1 MKKINV
7 GIIGKNFGY
16 KLIYT
21 VIHRIKEFNTIA
33 FCFKNPVN
41 FKTINKIK
49 IYTDWKK
56 MLSNKKIDAVIISSP
71 PETHLEI
78 IKTAIKKKI
87 HIFCEK
93 PVTKSYKQVMQV
105 INLLENK
112 KLLHIVN
119 YEFPKIAAFKFFK
132 KNILKKIHIK
142 KIQINWT
149 IKMPQQKRSSWKNFH
164 NKGGGI
170 FYNYICHTIY
180 YLQEL
185 FGDFSIENVNKD
197 RKKNPMNIKIKLRN
211 IKKNFIIYINFK
223 ILSLKSKQKPIHQ
236 IKIFDKNN
244 NFELFSK
251 TKSLSDQFILK
262 KSNKVIFKPID
273 NKKDFRFYPVF
284 ENLKNFQKSIN
295 EKKIL
300 KPNFFDAEKIHFL
313 INRIS
318 SIR

>member
-16 KLIYT
+16 KLIFT
-21 VIHRIKEFNTIA
+21 VIQRVKEFNTIA
-33 FCFKNPVN
+33 FCFKNLSN
-41 FKTINKIK
+41 FKTVNKIK

-56 MLSNKKIDAVIISSP
+56 MLSNKKINAVIISSP

-93 PVTKSYKQVMQV
+93 PVTKSYKQVIQV
-105 INLLENK
+105 TNLLKNK
-112 KLLHIVN
+112 KLFHMVN

-149 IKMPQQKRSSWKNFH
+149 IKISHQKRSSWKNSH

-170 FYNYICHTIY
+170 FYNYICHSIY
-180 YLQEL
+180 YLEDL
-185 FGDFSIENVNKD
+185 FGDFVIEKLDKN
-197 RKKNPMNIKIKLRN
+197 RKKNPSSIKIKLKN
-211 IKKNFIIYINFK
+211 IKKNFIIYVNFK

-236 IKIFDKNN
+236 IKIFSKNS

-251 TKSLSDQFILK
+251 TESLSDQFILK
-262 KSNKVIFKPID
+262 KSNKVIFKPIND
-273 NKKDFRFYPVF
+273 KKDFRFYPVF
-284 ENLKNFQKSIN
+284 TNLKNFQKSIN
-295 EKKIL
+295 EKKLL
-300 KPNFFDAEKIHFL
+300 KPNFFDAKKIHFI
-313 INRIS
+313 INELS
-318 SIR
+318 SI

>member
-16 KLIYT
+16 KLIFT
-21 VIHRIKEFNTIA
+21 VIQRVKEFNTIA
-33 FCFKNPVN
+33 FCFKNPSN
-41 FKTINKIK
+41 FKTVNKIK

-56 MLSNKKIDAVIISSP
+56 MLSNKKINAVIISSP

-105 INLLENK
+105 TNLLKNK
-112 KLLHIVN
+112 KLFHMVN

-149 IKMPQQKRSSWKNFH
+149 IKISRQKRSSWKNSH
-164 NKGGGI
+164 NKCGGI
-170 FYNYICHTIY
+170 FYNYICHSIY
-180 YLQEL
+180 YLGDL
-185 FGDFSIENVNKD
+185 FGDFVIEKLDKN
-197 RKKNPMNIKIKLRN
+197 RKKNPTSIKIKLKN
-211 IKKNFIIYINFK
+211 IKKNFIIYVNFK

-236 IKIFDKNN
+236 IKILGKNN

-251 TKSLSDQFILK
+251 TESLSDQFILK
-262 KSNKVIFKPID
+262 KSNKVIFKPIND
-273 NKKDFRFYPVF
+273 KKDFRFYPVLT
-284 ENLKNFQKSIN
+284 NLKNFQKSIN
-295 EKKIL
+295 EKKLL
-300 KPNFFDAEKIHFL
+300 KPNFFDAKKIHFIIKEL
-313 INRIS
+313 S
-318 SIR
+318 SI

>member
-16 KLIYT
+16 KLIFA
-21 VIHRIKEFNTIA
+21 VIQRVKEFNTIA
-33 FCFKNPVN
+33 FCFKNPSN
-41 FKTINKIK
+41 FKTVNKIK

-56 MLSNKKIDAVIISSP
+56 MLSNKKINAVIISSP

-93 PVTKSYKQVMQV
+93 PVTKSYKQVIQV
-105 INLLENK
+105 TNLLKNK
-112 KLLHIVN
+112 KLFHMVN

-132 KNILKKIHIK
+132 KNILKKIYIK

-149 IKMPQQKRSSWKNFH
+149 IKISQQKRSSWKNFH

-170 FYNYICHTIY
+170 FYNYICHSIY
-180 YLQEL
+180 YLEDL
-185 FGDFSIENVNKD
+185 FGDFVIEKLDKN
-197 RKKNPMNIKIKLRN
+197 RKKNPTSIKIKLKN
-211 IKKNFIIYINFK
+211 IKKNFIIYVNFK

-236 IKIFDKNN
+236 IKIFGKNN

-251 TKSLSDQFILK
+251 TESLSDQFILK
-262 KSNKVIFKPID
+262 KSNKVIFKPIND
-273 NKKDFRFYPVF
+273 KKDFRFYPVF
-284 ENLKNFQKSIN
+284 TNLKNFQKSIN
-295 EKKIL
+295 EKKLL
-300 KPNFFDAEKIHFL
+300 KPNFFDAKKIHFI
-313 INRIS
+313 INELS
-318 SIR
+318 SI

>member
-16 KLIYT
+16 KLIFN
-21 VIHRIKEFNTIA
+21 VIQRLKEFNTIA
-33 FCFKNPVN
+33 FCFKNPSN
-41 FKTINKIK
+41 FKTVNKIK

-56 MLSNKKIDAVIISSP
+56 MLSNKKINAVIISSP

-93 PVTKSYKQVMQV
+93 PVTKSYKQVIQV
-105 INLLENK
+105 TNLLKNK
-112 KLLHIVN
+112 KLFHMVN

-149 IKMPQQKRSSWKNFH
+149 IKISHQKRSSWKNSH

-170 FYNYICHTIY
+170 FYNYICHSIY
-180 YLQEL
+180 YLEDL
-185 FGDFSIENVNKD
+185 FGDFVIEKLDKN
-197 RKKNPMNIKIKLRN
+197 RKKNPTSIKIKLKN
-211 IKKNFIIYINFK
+211 IKKNFIIYVNFK

-236 IKIFDKNN
+236 IKIFGKNN

-251 TKSLSDQFILK
+251 TESLSDQFILK
-262 KSNKVIFKPID
+262 KSNKVIFKPIND
-273 NKKDFRFYPVF
+273 KKDFRFYPVF
-284 ENLKNFQKSIN
+284 TNLKNFQKSIN
-295 EKKIL
+295 EKKLL
-300 KPNFFDAEKIHFL
+300 KPNFFDAKKIHFI
-313 INRIS
+313 INELS
-318 SIR
+318 SI

>member
-16 KLIYT
+16 KLIFT
-21 VIHRIKEFNTIA
+21 VIQRVKEFNTIA
-33 FCFKNPVN
+33 FCFKNPSN
-41 FKTINKIK
+41 FKTVNKIK

-56 MLSNKKIDAVIISSP
+56 MLSNKKINAVIISSP

-93 PVTKSYKQVMQV
+93 PVTKSYKQVIQV
-105 INLLENK
+105 TNLLKNK
-112 KLLHIVN
+112 KLFHMVN

-149 IKMPQQKRSSWKNFH
+149 IKISRQKRSSWKNSH
-164 NKGGGI
+164 NRGGGI
-170 FYNYICHTIY
+170 FYNYICHSIY
-180 YLQEL
+180 YLEDL
-185 FGDFSIENVNKD
+185 FGDFVIEKLDKN
-197 RKKNPMNIKIKLRN
+197 RKKNPTSIKIKLKN
-211 IKKNFIIYINFK
+211 IKKNFIIYVNFK

-236 IKIFDKNN
+236 IKIFSKNN

-251 TKSLSDQFILK
+251 TESLSDQFILK
-262 KSNKVIFKPID
+262 KSNKVIFKPIND
-273 NKKDFRFYPVF
+273 KKDFRFYPVF
-284 ENLKNFQKSIN
+284 TNLKNFQKSIN
-295 EKKIL
+295 EKKLL
-300 KPNFFDAEKIHFL
+300 KPNFFDAKKIHFI
-313 INRIS
+313 INELS
-318 SIR
+318 SI

>member
-16 KLIYT
+16 KLIFN
-21 VIHRIKEFNTIA
+21 VIQRLKEFNTIA
-33 FCFKNPVN
+33 FCFKNPSN
-41 FKTINKIK
+41 FKTVNKIK

-56 MLSNKKIDAVIISSP
+56 MLSNKKINAVIISSP

-93 PVTKSYKQVMQV
+93 PVTKSYKQVIQV
-105 INLLENK
+105 TNLLKNK
-112 KLLHIVN
+112 KLFHMVN

-149 IKMPQQKRSSWKNFH
+149 IKISHQKRSSWKNSH
-164 NKGGGI
+164 NRGGGI
-170 FYNYICHTIY
+170 FYNYICHSIY
-180 YLQEL
+180 YLEDL
-185 FGDFSIENVNKD
+185 FGDFVIEKLDKN
-197 RKKNPMNIKIKLRN
+197 RKKNPSSIKIKLKN
-211 IKKNFIIYINFK
+211 IKKNFIIYVNFK

-236 IKIFDKNN
+236 IKIFSKNS

-251 TKSLSDQFILK
+251 TESLSDQFILK
-262 KSNKVIFKPID
+262 KSNKVIFKPIND
-273 NKKDFRFYPVF
+273 KKDFRFYPVF
-284 ENLKNFQKSIN
+284 TNLKNFQKSIN
-295 EKKIL
+295 EKKLL
-300 KPNFFDAEKIHFL
+300 KPNFFDAKKIHFI
-313 INRIS
+313 INELS
-318 SIR
+318 SI

>member
-16 KLIYT
+16 KLIYN
-21 VIHRIKEFNTIA
+21 VIHRMKEFNTIA
-33 FCFKNPVN
+33 FCFKNDGD

-49 IYTDWKK
+49 IYTNWKK
-56 MLSNKKIDAVIISSP
+56 MLSNKKINAIIISSP

-93 PVTKSYKQVMQV
+93 PVTKSYTQVMQV
-105 INLLENK
+105 TNLLKNR
-112 KLLHIVN
+112 KLSHMVN

-132 KNILKKIHIK
+132 KNILKKINIK
-142 KIQINWT
+142 KIQINWK
-149 IKMPQQKRSSWKNFH
+149 IKISQQKRSSWKNFH

-170 FYNYICHTIY
+170 FYNYICHTLY
-180 YLQEL
+180 YVQDL
-185 FGDFSIENVNKD
+185 FGDFIIENLDKNKE
-197 RKKNPMNIKIKLRN
+197 KKPMTIKIKLRN

-236 IKIFDKNN
+236 IKIFGKKN

-251 TKSLSDQFILK
+251 TESLSDQFILK
-262 KSNKVIFKPID
+262 KSSKVIFKPTN

-300 KPNFFDAEKIHFL
+300 KPNFFDAKKVHFL
-313 INRIS
+313 INQIS
-318 SIR
+318 SI

>member
-16 KLIYT
+16 KLIYN

-56 MLSNKKIDAVIISSP
+56 MLNNKKINAVIISSP

-93 PVTKSYKQVMQV
+93 PVTKSYKQVIQV
-105 INLLENK
+105 TNLLKNK
-112 KLLHIVN
+112 KLFHMVN

-149 IKMPQQKRSSWKNFH
+149 IKISQQKRSSWKNSH
-164 NKGGGI
+164 NRGGGI
-170 FYNYICHTIY
+170 FYNYICHSIY
-180 YLQEL
+180 YLEDL
-185 FGDFSIENVNKD
+185 FGDFVIEKLDKN
-197 RKKNPMNIKIKLRN
+197 RKKNPSSIKIKLKN
-211 IKKNFIIYINFK
+211 IKKNFIIYVNFK

-236 IKIFDKNN
+236 IKIFSKKN

-251 TKSLSDQFILK
+251 TESLSDQFILK
-262 KSNKVIFKPID
+262 KSNKVIFKPIND
-273 NKKDFRFYPVF
+273 KKDFRFYPVF
-284 ENLKNFQKSIN
+284 TNLKNFQKSIN
-295 EKKIL
+295 EKKLL
-300 KPNFFDAEKIHFL
+300 KPNFFDAKKIHFI
-313 INRIS
+313 INELS
-318 SIR
+318 SI

>member
-16 KLIYT
+16 KLIFN
-21 VIHRIKEFNTIA
+21 VIQRVKEFNTIA
-33 FCFKNPVN
+33 FCFKNPSN
-41 FKTINKIK
+41 FKTVNKIK

-56 MLSNKKIDAVIISSP
+56 MLSNKKINAVIISSP

-93 PVTKSYKQVMQV
+93 PVTKSYKQVIQV
-105 INLLENK
+105 TNLLKNK
-112 KLLHIVN
+112 KLFHMVN

-132 KNILKKIHIK
+132 KNILKKINIK

-149 IKMPQQKRSSWKNFH
+149 IKISQQKRSSWKNSH
-164 NKGGGI
+164 NRGGGI
-170 FYNYICHTIY
+170 FYNYICHSIY
-180 YLQEL
+180 YLEDL
-185 FGDFSIENVNKD
+185 FGDFVIKKLDKN
-197 RKKNPMNIKIKLRN
+197 RKKNPTSIKIKLRN
-211 IKKNFIIYINFK
+211 IKKNFIIYVNFK
-223 ILSLKSKQKPIHQ
+223 ILSLKSRQKPIHR
-236 IKIFDKNN
+236 IKIFSKKNS
-244 NFELFSK
+244 FELFSK
-251 TKSLSDQFILK
+251 TENLSDQFILK
-262 KSNKVIFKPID
+262 KSSKVIFKPTN

-300 KPNFFDAEKIHFL
+300 KPNFFDAKKIHFI
-313 INRIS
+313 INKLS
-318 SIR
+318 SI

>member
-16 KLIYT
+16 KLIFN
-21 VIHRIKEFNTIA
+21 VIQRLKEFNTIA
-33 FCFKNPVN
+33 FCFKNPRN

-56 MLSNKKIDAVIISSP
+56 MLSNKKINAVIISSP

-105 INLLENK
+105 TNLLKNR
-112 KLLHIVN
+112 KLSHMVN
-119 YEFPKIAAFKFFK
+119 YEFPKIAAFKYFK
-132 KNILKKIHIK
+132 KNILKKIYIK

-149 IKMPQQKRSSWKNFH
+149 IKISQQKRSSWKNFH
-164 NKGGGI
+164 NRGGGI
-170 FYNYICHTIY
+170 FYNFICHNIY
-180 YLQEL
+180 YLRDL
-185 FGDFSIENVNKD
+185 FGDFIIEKLDKNK
-197 RKKNPMNIKIKLRN
+197 KENPTTIKIKLRN

-236 IKIFDKNN
+236 IKIFCKKN

-251 TKSLSDQFILK
+251 TESLSDQFILK
-262 KSNKVIFKPID
+262 KSSKVIFKPIN

-300 KPNFFDAEKIHFL
+300 KPNFFDAKKIHFL
-313 INRIS
+313 INELS
-318 SIR
+318 SI

>member
-16 KLIYT
+16 KLIFT
-21 VIHRIKEFNTIA
+21 VIQRVKEFNTIA
-33 FCFKNPVN
+33 FCFKNPSN
-41 FKTINKIK
+41 FKTVNKIK

-56 MLSNKKIDAVIISSP
+56 MLSNKKINAVIISSP

-93 PVTKSYKQVMQV
+93 PVTKSYKQVIQV
-105 INLLENK
+105 TNLLKNK
-112 KLLHIVN
+112 KLFHMVN

-149 IKMPQQKRSSWKNFH
+149 IKISRQKRSSWKNSH
-164 NKGGGI
+164 NRGGGI
-170 FYNYICHTIY
+170 FYNYICHSIY
-180 YLQEL
+180 YLEDL
-185 FGDFSIENVNKD
+185 FGDFVIEKLDKN
-197 RKKNPMNIKIKLRN
+197 RKKNPTSIKIKLRN
-211 IKKNFIIYINFK
+211 IKKNFIIYVNFK

-236 IKIFDKNN
+236 IKIFSKKN

-251 TKSLSDQFILK
+251 TESLSDQFILK
-262 KSNKVIFKPID
+262 KSNKVIFKPIND
-273 NKKDFRFYPVF
+273 KKDFRFYPVF
-284 ENLKNFQKSIN
+284 TNLKNFQKSIN
-295 EKKIL
+295 EKKLL
-300 KPNFFDAEKIHFL
+300 KPNFFDAKKIHFI
-313 INRIS
+313 INELS
-318 SIR
+318 SI

>member
-16 KLIYT
+16 KLIFN
-21 VIHRIKEFNTIA
+21 VIQRIKEFNTIA
-33 FCFKNPVN
+33 FCFKNPSS
-41 FKTINKIK
+41 FKTVNKIK

-56 MLSNKKIDAVIISSP
+56 MLNNKKINAVIISSP

-93 PVTKSYKQVMQV
+93 PVTKSYKQVIQV
-105 INLLENK
+105 TNLLKNK
-112 KLLHIVN
+112 KLFHMVN

-132 KNILKKIHIK
+132 KNILKKIYIK

-149 IKMPQQKRSSWKNFH
+149 IKISQQKRSSWKNSH
-164 NKGGGI
+164 NRGGGI
-170 FYNYICHTIY
+170 FYNYICHSIY
-180 YLQEL
+180 YLEDL
-185 FGDFSIENVNKD
+185 FGDFVIEKLDKN
-197 RKKNPMNIKIKLRN
+197 RKKDPTSIKIKLRN
-211 IKKNFIIYINFK
+211 IKKNFIIFLNFK

-236 IKIFDKNN
+236 IKIFCKKN

-251 TKSLSDQFILK
+251 TESLSDQFILK
-262 KSNKVIFKPID
+262 KSSKVIFKPTN

-300 KPNFFDAEKIHFL
+300 KPNFFDAKKVHFL
-313 INRIS
+313 INQIS
-318 SIR
+318 SI

>member
-7 GIIGKNFGY
+7 GIIGKNFGH
-16 KLIYT
+16 KLIFN
-21 VIHRIKEFNTIA
+21 VIRRLKEFNTIA
-33 FCFKNPVN
+33 FCFKNPSN
-41 FKTINKIK
+41 FKTVNKIK

-56 MLSNKKIDAVIISSP
+56 MLSNKKINAVIISSP

-132 KNILKKIHIK
+132 KNILKKIYIK

-149 IKMPQQKRSSWKNFH
+149 IKISQQKRSSWKNSH
-164 NKGGGI
+164 NRGGGI
-170 FYNYICHTIY
+170 FYNYICHSIY
-180 YLQEL
+180 YLEDL
-185 FGDFSIENVNKD
+185 FGDFVIEKLDKNK
-197 RKKNPMNIKIKLRN
+197 KKNPTSIKIKLKN
-211 IKKNFIIYINFK
+211 IKKNFIIYVNFK

-236 IKIFDKNN
+236 IKIFGKNN

-251 TKSLSDQFILK
+251 TESLSDQFILK
-262 KSNKVIFKPID
+262 KSNKVIFKPIND
-273 NKKDFRFYPVF
+273 KKDFRFYPVLT
-284 ENLKNFQKSIN
+284 NLKNFQKSIN
-295 EKKIL
+295 EKKLL
-300 KPNFFDAEKIHFL
+300 KPNFFDPKKIHFI
-313 INRIS
+313 INELS
-318 SIR
+318 SI